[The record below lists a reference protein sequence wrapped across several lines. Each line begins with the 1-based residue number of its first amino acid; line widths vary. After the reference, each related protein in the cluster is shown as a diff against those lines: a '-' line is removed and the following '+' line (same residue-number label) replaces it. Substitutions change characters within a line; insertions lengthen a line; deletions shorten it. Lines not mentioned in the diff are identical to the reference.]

1 MTPRGGKLPEAWWAV
16 DAPALFAAVGSASGG
31 LGADEAALRLAKG
44 GSSRGHSARHGV
56 AALLWRQ
63 YESPLVLILVLAA
76 VVSVIVGEWTEA
88 AIILA
93 IVAGST
99 LLGFAQEYKA
109 ARAVAQLQERLAL
122 TVTVLRGGAEA
133 TIPAE
138 TVVAGDV
145 VLLAAGNLVPA
156 DGVVFEARDFLVSQA
171 ALTGESFPVEKRVG
185 VSPADAPL
193 AERDNAVFLGT
204 SVRSGTARMLV
215 AVTGAG
221 TAYGK
226 IEERIG
232 ESDPETDFERGIRRF
247 GTLLMRVMMVI
258 VTVVLS
264 ANLLLGR
271 PVIDSL
277 LFSVALA
284 VGLTPELLPAIV
296 SVTMAEG
303 ARRMARGGVL
313 VRRSSAIENLGTV
326 DILCTDKTGTLTS
339 GQMALQAATDPAGR
353 ESAEVFGYALLN
365 AHFETGID
373 NPLDLA
379 IVAAAPARGVALPE
393 SGKIDEIPYDFQRKR
408 LTVVVDL
415 PERDEHLVV
424 TKGAFDTVLACCDR
438 IGAGADAVPLDDARR
453 ARLADFVAG
462 KGAEGIRVLAVA
474 TRILPPKPRY
484 EVQDETAMCF
494 AGFLLFADPLKAGI
508 RDTLDALRRL
518 GISVKIITGDNR
530 HVAGHVA
537 RAVGLDPKVITG
549 ADLLRAPDEA
559 LWHLAEECNV
569 FAEADPQQKERI
581 VRALQK
587 RGHSVAYM
595 GDGINDA
602 PALQHADVGI
612 SVQEAVDVARES
624 ADIVL
629 LQRDLD
635 VLRQGIV
642 DGRQT
647 FANTLK
653 YISITTSANFGNMI
667 SMAVGTLFLP
677 FLPLTAAQILLN
689 NFLSD
694 IPSLTLAGDRV
705 DPEAV
710 ERAPR
715 WDMAAIRNYMVIF
728 GMVSTLFDL
737 LTFAVLMRV
746 FHADAGMFQTAWFT
760 ISLMTELVV
769 VFVLRT
775 RRALWNSRP
784 ARVLVLASLAMFA
797 VALVLPSLGPVA
809 QVVGLTPL
817 PYPVLAAGIGIVLC
831 YALATEAVKRR
842 VLR

>member
-1 MTPRGGKLPEAWWAV
+1 MPEAWWSA
-16 DAPALFAAVGSASGG
+16 DLDRMFAATGSSARG
-31 LGADEAALRLAKG
+31 LSEAEAIRRLALAAKR
-44 GSSRGHSARHGV
+44 RGRRRGHGV

-122 TVTVLRGGAEA
+122 TVAVLRDGAVATVPAEA
-133 TIPAE
+133 
-138 TVVAGDV
+138 VVAGDV
-145 VLLAAGNLVPA
+145 VVLSAGNLVPA
-156 DGVVFEARDFLVSQA
+156 DGVLCEARDFLVSQA

-185 VSPADAPL
+185 VSAPDAPL
-193 AERDNAVFLGT
+193 AGRDNAVFLGT

-247 GTLLMRVMMVI
+247 GSLLMRVMMVI

-264 ANLLLGR
+264 ANLVLGR

-339 GQMALQAATDPAGR
+339 GQMALQAATDPSGA
-353 ESAEVFGYALLN
+353 ESAEVFGHALVN
-365 AHFETGID
+365 AHFETGIE
-373 NPLDLA
+373 NPLDMA
-379 IVAAAPARGVALPE
+379 IVAAAAARGVPLPE
-393 SGKIDEIPYDFQRKR
+393 RGKIDEIPYDFQRKR

-415 PERDEHLVV
+415 PESDDHLVV
-424 TKGAFDTVLACCDR
+424 TKGAFDTVLSCCDR
-438 IGAGADAVPLDDARR
+438 IGAGAGTLPLGGDER
-453 ARLADFVAG
+453 ARLADFVAR

-474 TRILPPKPRY
+474 TRVLPPRARY
-484 EVQDETAMCF
+484 DVADETAMTF
-494 AGFLLFADPLKAGI
+494 AGFLLFADPLKEGI
-508 RDTLDALRRL
+508 GETLDALRKL
-518 GISVKIITGDNR
+518 GIGVKIITGDNR
-530 HVAGHVA
+530 HVAEHVA
-537 RAVGLDPKVITG
+537 RAVGLEPRMIAG
-549 ADLLRAPDEA
+549 ADLQRAGDEA
-559 LWHLAEECNV
+559 LWHLAKECNV

-694 IPSLTLAGDRV
+694 IPSLSLAGDRV

-710 ERAPR
+710 EHAPR
-715 WDMAAIRNYMVIF
+715 WDIAAIRNYMVIF

-737 LTFAVLMRV
+737 LTFAVLLRV

-760 ISLMTELVV
+760 ISLLTELVV

-809 QVVGLTPL
+809 RAVGLSPL
-817 PYPVLAAGIGIVLC
+817 PLPVLASGIGIVLC

-842 VLR
+842 LLR